1 LRRYNLELDDD
12 LLDDE
17 QDNELHATPR
27 RESRGAASDA
37 ADRHEV
43 GRCSYQTHVESA
55 CSQALE
61 TNVG

>member
-1 LRRYNLELDDD
+1 MRRYNLELDDD

-27 RESRGAASDA
+27 RESRAAASAA

-43 GRCSYQTHVESA
+43 GRCSLTLS
-55 CSQALE
+55 
-61 TNVG
+61 NPR